1 MGWFKKLFF
10 NEEHREEQHD
20 EKVEEALKDE
30 LEEALKGIAKTITDL
45 KKDLST
51 SLAYANT
58 GAQKYGRPTMWYK
71 GKKYNSSLLI
81 REMEHKTFLTIDE
94 LTACKTMK
102 ILLEEQMK
110 ELGLVDEYGNQILL
124 FEIEDE
130 VLKNY
135 GHYTRGHILMLNNI
149 ITKAES

>member
-20 EKVEEALKDE
+20 EKVEEVLKD
-30 LEEALKGIAKTITDL
+30 IAKTTTDL
-45 KKDLST
+45 KKNLST
-51 SLAYANT
+51 SLAYANI

-81 REMEHKTFLTIDE
+81 QEMEHKTFLTIDE

-110 ELGLVDEYGNQILL
+110 ELGLVDEYGNPILL

-135 GHYTRGHILMLNNI
+135 GYSTRGHISMLNNI
-149 ITKAES
+149 ITKAEKAES